1 MGKRS
6 EDRRSGNR
14 KVLQSL
20 MLITQFGIQML
31 VPIFLCSFLG
41 MWIDQK
47 AGTSYWM
54 IILFFI
60 GALAGF
66 TNIYRLAKKIYG
78 SDKGTK
84 K

>member
-6 EDRRSGNR
+6 EDRRGSNR

-41 MWIDQK
+41 MWIDRK

-54 IILFFI
+54 IVLFFM

-66 TNIYRLAKKIYG
+66 TNIYRLAKKVYG
-78 SDKGTK
+78 ADKGTK